1 MVKKGNRRKLIW
13 VERCLVF
20 YRTRIFYTIVPEERP
35 FPSLNLLTITHTV
48 IHFPILF

>member
-1 MVKKGNRRKLIW
+1 MVKKGNRRKLTW

-35 FPSLNLLTITHTV
+35 NQPGRFLKRKYLSASTYA
-48 IHFPILF
+48 